1 MFSSS
6 YYYALIPAAG
16 NGTRMGEAA
25 PCGESKVLLD
35 ISPENNILETV
46 IKSIVASEVC
56 KGIIIACRKSD
67 KKNIENI
74 LSNSAPGLDNAVI
87 IGGESRQE
95 SVYLALT
102 ALEHRADFVLIHDG
116 ARPFCPPHKIR
127 EVAVTALETGAA
139 TLGLPLKF
147 SIKEIDQ
154 NNSVKRTIPRKN
166 IWEVQTPQVFKYD
179 LILSAHQQ
187 ADADNFQATDDCE
200 LVERQG
206 ISVAMIPGDERNIK
220 ITTPFDLENAIA
232 FSKKIK
238 K

>member
-6 YYYALIPAAG
+6 YFYALIPAAG
-16 NGTRMGEAA
+16 NGTRMGDAISAE
-25 PCGESKVLLD
+25 ESKVLIDLH
-35 ISPENNILETV
+35 SGNSILEKV
-46 IKSIVASEVC
+46 IQSVVDSQVC

-67 KKNIENI
+67 KKNIELI
-74 LSNSAPGLDNAVI
+74 LSKTAPGLDNAVI
-87 IGGESRQE
+87 IGGDSRQE

-139 TLGLPLKF
+139 TLGLPIKF

-154 NNSVKRTIPRKN
+154 NNSVKRTVPRQN

-187 ADADNFQATDDCE
+187 ADAENFQATDDCE

-206 ISVAMIPGDERNIK
+206 INVTMIPGDEKNIK
-220 ITTPFDLENAIA
+220 ITTAFDLELAK
-232 FSKKIK
+232 FVSMK
-238 K
+238 